1 MLRQNTASITSL
13 SAGRTAARQER
24 PINRC
29 SLPAKSTSFTSH
41 AARTISLADRLLL
54 RLTRRSQAIFQG
66 RAHTLRRIRSISKS
80 SSPRCFRGTIPLG
93 LTRKERHSIQ
103 TFEGTRRE
111 QISWLISTQRSWAA
125 TDAPPRQ
132 GYSTT
137 ISFTRTMQEKQ
148 LKFKTIRQFCP
159 RTLEAECLVFLSGL
173 LALFAL
179 ANSVCRIEG
188 ATTHA
193 L

>member
-1 MLRQNTASITSL
+1 MLRQNTASTTSL
-13 SAGRTAARQER
+13 SVGRIAARQER
-24 PINRC
+24 RINRC

-41 AARTISLADRLLL
+41 AARTISPGGSPHR
-54 RLTRRSQAIFQG
+54 RRTRRSQATFQG

-80 SSPRCFRGTIPLG
+80 SSPRCCRGTIPLG
-93 LTRKERHSIQ
+93 LTRKGRHSIQ
-103 TFEGTRRE
+103 TFGGTRRE
-111 QISWLISTQRSWAA
+111 QISWSISTRRSWAA

-148 LKFKTIRQFCP
+148 LKFKTTRRFCP
-159 RTLEAECLVFLSGL
+159 RTLEAECLVFFSGL

-188 ATTHA
+188 AATHA